1 MSRKKFL
8 SVQKDSSMNK
18 IPINLKLEL
27 GLGMGV
33 GGMNIRFQNCEKGFD
48 IIMSLYERC
57 VIYCKHR

>member
-1 MSRKKFL
+1 MPRKKFL

-33 GGMNIRFQNCEKGFD
+33 GGMNILRFQNCEKGFD
-48 IIMSLYERC
+48 IC
-57 VIYCKHR
+57 VYMTDM

>member
-1 MSRKKFL
+1 
-8 SVQKDSSMNK
+8 MNK
-18 IPINLKLEL
+18 IRTNQFEIRV
-27 GLGMGV
+27 GFGDGSG

>member
-8 SVQKDSSMNK
+8 SVQKDSIMNK

-48 IIMSLYERC
+48 VCLYMND
-57 VIYCKHR
+57 V

>member
-18 IPINLKLEL
+18 IRTNQFEIRV
-27 GLGMGV
+27 GFGDGGG

-48 IIMSLYERC
+48 ICLYMND
-57 VIYCKHR
+57 V

>member
-33 GGMNIRFQNCEKGFD
+33 GGMNILRFQNCEKGFD
-48 IIMSLYERC
+48 VSLYMND
-57 VIYCKHR
+57 V